1 MIETHDTPLRKA
13 RLQRGLTLANVA
25 ESVGSDT
32 GNISRIE
39 RGQQIPNRE
48 LLSNLV
54 NLFKENEI
62 TEVHILYPER
72 FNQS

>member
-1 MIETHDTPLRKA
+1 MTEIHDTPLRKA

-25 ESVGSDT
+25 KSVGSDT
-32 GNISRIE
+32 GNISRIQ

-54 NLFKENEI
+54 DLFKENEI

>member
-1 MIETHDTPLRKA
+1 MANNFDTPLRKA
-13 RLQRGLTLANVA
+13 RRKRGLTLADVA

-48 LLSNLV
+48 LLSNIV
-54 NLFKENEI
+54 DLFKDNDI

-72 FNQS
+72 FR

>member
-1 MIETHDTPLRKA
+1 MTETYDTPLRKA

-54 NLFKENEI
+54 DLFKENEI

-72 FNQS
+72 FNQN